1 MSEKVTS
8 ETLDSYRISEI
19 EQIKALAHPL
29 RMRIVETLAA
39 SEPMTTKQVAEHLG
53 EKPTRLYHHVEKLEK
68 VGLIRLTHTRRN
80 RGATEKYYES
90 IARQFQAD
98 SSLFTEDGSKPDPG
112 ALRPMIRTI
121 FDNTTSE
128 LLRLV
133 DTHGDEAIAEDEGLL
148 SYVELHIDGQHIP
161 VVQQK
166 LQEILDYIQGLDDP
180 EATSDDDASRRYRL
194 TMAYYPLD
202 RFDNGRDR

>member
-1 MSEKVTS
+1 MSKKTES

-39 SEPMTTKQVAEHLG
+39 SGPMTTKQVAEHLG
-53 EKPTRLYHHVEKLEK
+53 EKPTRLYHHVDQLEK
-68 VGLIRLTHTRRN
+68 VGLIRLTHTRQN

-90 IARQFQAD
+90 IARQFRAD
-98 SSLFTEDGSKPDPG
+98 SSLFTEDGSKPDSG

-133 DTHGDEAIAEDEGLL
+133 DAQDDEEILEEEGLL
-148 SYVELHIDGQHIP
+148 TYVEMHLDEEDI
-161 VVQQK
+161 VAVQRK
-166 LQEILDYIQGLDDP
+166 LQDVLEFAQGLDG
-180 EATSDDDASRRYRL
+180 SDEQADSDGARKFRL
-194 TMAYYPLD
+194 TLAYYPLD
-202 RFDNGRDR
+202 RFGGKSSD